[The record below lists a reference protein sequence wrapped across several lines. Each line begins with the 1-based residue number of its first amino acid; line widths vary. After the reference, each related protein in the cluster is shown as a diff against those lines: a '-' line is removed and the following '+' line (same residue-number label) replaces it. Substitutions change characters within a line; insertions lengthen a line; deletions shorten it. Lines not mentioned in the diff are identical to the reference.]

1 MKKLCEKILTI
12 LISIFVVSS
21 LLLSAVLY
29 SAIYYME
36 IHTEELAARD
46 AVDQLVDVILQLEE
60 ANQKA
65 KELFV
70 EDYLNRMSFISYLVE
85 DCLEADLA
93 ISDAQWAEILERA
106 EVPAVYVVNG
116 QGIIVQSSDKE
127 SLGLDFYAH
136 SETADFLPLIEGRE
150 QAGYHVNFDA
160 VEVTTGEPAVYLGKA
175 LDSGDVLQIKV
186 EMEVLERY
194 QNMTNVVSYI
204 RNIPTRL
211 SRILFAVDA
220 QTGEVI
226 GVSRTNVQ
234 TMEMENR
241 LERLRDRMDTPGVEW
256 INGQEYLVVVEECG
270 PYLLGFASEMGELQ
284 NRSVQYA
291 LFGMISIVIVLL
303 IVTMIVYYSIK
314 RYILRD
320 LTMITEGIERFV
332 SGDRQVEFPQA
343 YSQEMNVLCR
353 NLRLLIETVDNS
365 SSRLTLLV
373 EQLGMK
379 VEVYEYNSELDQ
391 CYFSRNAFEML
402 GVSEAEA
409 AAMAK
414 EAYEA
419 GCEPESVKHLR
430 SGRVVRV
437 HRVRNGATLFG
448 FLYDITEEY
457 EKEHQLRTQLQHAQ
471 GESQRDSLTGLY
483 NRKYLEDAVTDY
495 VNKHRDPK
503 GVLISI
509 DMDNF
514 KKINDTEGHLE
525 GDRVLLQLA
534 RLLESSFRACDV
546 KARMGGDEFAV
557 FLPGEVSE
565 QALRQKLERLIRDC
579 RICLAEKYE
588 THGLSIS
595 VGAVFLDR
603 ENADYKMLY
612 QLSDAAMY
620 TAKNNGKD
628 SLQIG

>member
-1 MKKLCEKILTI
+1 
-12 LISIFVVSS
+12 
-21 LLLSAVLY
+21 
-29 SAIYYME
+29 
-36 IHTEELAARD
+36 
-46 AVDQLVDVILQLEE
+46 
-60 ANQKA
+60 
-65 KELFV
+65 
-70 EDYLNRMSFISYLVE
+70 
-85 DCLEADLA
+85 
-93 ISDAQWAEILERA
+93 
-106 EVPAVYVVNG
+106 
-116 QGIIVQSSDKE
+116 
-127 SLGLDFYAH
+127 
-136 SETADFLPLIEGRE
+136 
-150 QAGYHVNFDA
+150 
-160 VEVTTGEPAVYLGKA
+160 
-175 LDSGDVLQIKV
+175 
-186 EMEVLERY
+186 
-194 QNMTNVVSYI
+194 
-204 RNIPTRL
+204 
-211 SRILFAVDA
+211 
-220 QTGEVI
+220 
-226 GVSRTNVQ
+226 
-234 TMEMENR
+234 
-241 LERLRDRMDTPGVEW
+241 
-256 INGQEYLVVVEECG
+256 
-270 PYLLGFASEMGELQ
+270 
-284 NRSVQYA
+284 
-291 LFGMISIVIVLL
+291 
-303 IVTMIVYYSIK
+303 
-314 RYILRD
+314 
-320 LTMITEGIERFV
+320 
-332 SGDRQVEFPQA
+332 
-343 YSQEMNVLCR
+343 
-353 NLRLLIETVDNS
+353 
-365 SSRLTLLV
+365 
-373 EQLGMK
+373 MK

-437 HRVRNGATLFG
+437 HRVRNGATLFD

-525 GDRVLLQLA
+525 GDRVLLQFA